1 MAAGRGATGKDEGGG
16 SDQEKKGGFHAANLI
31 PSSRWRYASFGG
43 RRTILDRGDHRLVSR
58 LKPSGHRILVRGVPG
73 LAQMKTRLL
82 SIAFIAALA
91 GLLGSPATAA
101 QFTVD
106 GRNFTVPAGF
116 IIERVAT
123 TNLVQ
128 RPVSGSIDDRG
139 RLYVTDSSGSNLPPA
154 EQLKN
159 PTHRVLRL
167 EDTNGDGIYDKSVV
181 FADNVMFPQGCLW
194 HAGSVYVA
202 GPPSIWK
209 FTDTDGDGVADK
221 REEWFN
227 GGTLT
232 GCANDI
238 HGPYF
243 GPDGF
248 LYWTKGAFAEQ
259 THTLGDGSVLKDRAA
274 HIFRRRPD
282 GTGMGVVMTGGM
294 DNPVGVAFSREG
306 EVFFTSTFIDFS
318 QPGFRDGIGHA
329 TYGAVFGKEN
339 DVLNDRAVKR
349 TGPKLTQPFIQFGAG
364 APSGLGR
371 YESDVFGAGYKDNL
385 FASLFNLHKITRHEL
400 RPNGATYASTDS
412 DFLVSDDVDFHP
424 TDVLEDGDG
433 SLLVIDTG
441 GWYKLCCPSSQLAK
455 PDVFGAIY
463 RVRKADAKK
472 VKDPHGLQ
480 TRFNRLKPDSLVK
493 LLADPR
499 PVVRKKAA
507 DELVIRGNTAI
518 SAITNTANRSRNA
531 DQLAAS
537 AFVLGNI
544 RTTKASEALTTAILK
559 GLVLKNP
566 EGRFS
571 VNRLATT
578 NSYRVAALKSL
589 SANLPEGTNLWF
601 EMSLSTQLA
610 SITSQERL
618 ATFELATALNAADWS
633 TIALFTRGSD
643 PVLQAASLRFAIA
656 DFTSLKLR
664 QRLWQGFL
672 RSGDPKPFPTNG
684 TIPVFSTPMD
694 PKERSFFLTVFEG
707 ISDSDLRPDEVAPSL
722 TSTNQTLRETA
733 QWIVGRHPEWSGEL
747 AGWFRQQLTE
757 RGLPGRSGL
766 DGAGRSEVPATNS
779 SSDAL
784 RPGGPRS
791 VGRASA
797 PGESVPASTN
807 SQSIAV
813 NKTALLGQLGILTKS
828 DAGQQLLAEAVTNS
842 VFGPETRVAALNAIA
857 GAGLKTPPA
866 VWRDAVQS
874 ALGSPSLVAVKAART
889 FSGDAAVQQSLSGIA
904 ADTRFPDGLR
914 LEALGSLPTGSVL
927 DGASVGF
934 LKTKLGSTNT
944 PLTRTA
950 AATTLAKAKLNDDQ
964 RLELA
969 GLVGGVGPLELP
981 RLLPAFEAGP
991 TEPVGL
997 RLLASLR
1004 DSSAAKSL
1012 PLSAWKAVF
1021 AKFPAAVKQAA
1032 EPFLAG
1038 LDAEAPKQAARL
1050 ESLVAELKSLKGD
1063 VRRGQA
1069 VFNSSKAACA
1079 ACHRIG
1085 YLGGKLGPD
1094 LTSIGQARTER
1105 DLLEAIV
1112 YPSASFV
1119 RSYEPVVATR
1129 KDGEEIAGV
1138 LRRDGADEI
1147 VIGTG
1152 PETEA
1157 TLRRS
1162 DITDL
1167 RPGTVS
1173 VMPQGL
1179 DEQLS
1184 RQELADLVTFLKN
1197 TKWGAN

>member
-1 MAAGRGATGKDEGGG
+1 MLVRAAFGIGRTSRRLCRVLLTAHRARVRSAPGQNEDDGNEQKEN
-16 SDQEKKGGFHAANLI
+16 SGFHEANLSPNASLRYAGLAREEPVLGLSPCRGFRI
-31 PSSRWRYASFGG
+31 ETAEPGDSCQNNSKPSPMRTNHPSRWFQAVAATLIAGSVSAAEFTIDG
-43 RRTILDRGDHRLVSR
+43 RR
-58 LKPSGHRILVRGVPG
+58 
-73 LAQMKTRLL
+73 
-82 SIAFIAALA
+82 
-91 GLLGSPATAA
+91 
-101 QFTVD
+101 
-106 GRNFTVPAGF
+106 FTVPSGF
-116 IIERVAT
+116 IVERVAT

-139 RLYVTDSSGSNLPPA
+139 RLYVTDSSGSNDAPA

-167 EDTNGDGIYDKSVV
+167 EDTNGDGLYDKSVV
-181 FADNVMFPQGCLW
+181 FADKVMFPQGCLW

-209 FTDTDGDGVADK
+209 ITDTDGDGVADK

-238 HGPYF
+238 HGPYL

-259 THTLGDGSVLKDRAA
+259 THTLSDGSVLKDRAA

-294 DNPVGVAFSREG
+294 DNPVEVAFSREG

-364 APSGLGR
+364 APSGLCR

-400 RPNGATYASTDS
+400 RPNGATYTSTDS

-472 VKDPHGLQ
+472 VNDPYGLQ
-480 TRFNRLKPDSLVK
+480 TNFTNSIPDSLTK

-507 DELVIRGNTAI
+507 DELVVRGDISI
-518 SAITNTANRSRNA
+518 SALTNRTNSLRNL
-531 DQLAAS
+531 DQMVAR
-537 AFVLGNI
+537 AFVLGRI
-544 RTTKASEALTTAILK
+544 RTTNSLSVLSTAILADLIQTN
-559 GLVLKNP
+559 GP
-566 EGRFS
+566 
-571 VNRLATT
+571 ATT
-578 NSYRVAALKSL
+578 NTYRVAALKSL
-589 SANLPEGTNLWF
+589 SANLPLGETPWLETFIAMQLVSGTPH
-601 EMSLSTQLA
+601 
-610 SITSQERL
+610 ERL
-618 ATFELATALNAADWS
+618 AAIELATGIDASSWATNNVS
-633 TIALFTRGSD
+633 FERRD
-643 PVLQAASLRFAIA
+643 PILRMASQKSAIA
-656 DFTSLKLR
+656 GFTSRKLR
-664 QRLWQGFL
+664 QFLWQAGPIGY
-672 RSGDPKPFPTNG
+672 RAPDPLPANG
-684 TIPVFSTPMD
+684 LIPVFGKTMEAD
-694 PKERSFFLTVFEG
+694 ERAYLLTVFEG
-707 ISDSDLRPDEVAPSL
+707 LSDSDLRADEVAPSL
-722 TSTNQTLRETA
+722 TSTNQILRETA
-733 QWIVGRHPEWSGEL
+733 QWIVGRHPEWSSEL
-747 AGWFRQQLTE
+747 AGWFRQQL
-757 RGLPGRSGL
+757 
-766 DGAGRSEVPATNS
+766 AS
-779 SSDAL
+779 SNTTVVS
-784 RPGGPRS
+784 
-791 VGRASA
+791 
-797 PGESVPASTN
+797 
-807 SQSIAV
+807 
-813 NKTALLGQLGILTKS
+813 QLGILTKS

-866 VWRDAVQS
+866 VWREAVRS
-874 ALGSPSLVAVKAART
+874 ALGAPSSRSAASPSPQQAEQELGAPLLAAVKAARA
-889 FSGDAAVQQSLSGIA
+889 FSSDAAVQQSLSGIA
-904 ADTRFPDGLR
+904 ADTRFPDNLR
-914 LEALGSLPTGSVL
+914 LEALGSMPTGSAL
-927 DGASVGF
+927 DGTSIGF

-950 AATTLAKAKLNDDQ
+950 SATTLAKAKLNEDQ

-981 RLLPAFEAGP
+981 RLLAAFEAGP

-997 RLLASLR
+997 KLLASLK

-1012 PLSAWKAVF
+1012 PVSAWKAVF

-1050 ESLVAELKSLKGD
+1050 ESLLAELKALKGD

-1069 VFNSSKAACA
+1069 VFNSAKASCA

-1119 RSYEPVVATR
+1119 RSYEPVLATR

-1152 PETEA
+1152 PETET

>member
-1 MAAGRGATGKDEGGG
+1 
-16 SDQEKKGGFHAANLI
+16 
-31 PSSRWRYASFGG
+31 
-43 RRTILDRGDHRLVSR
+43 
-58 LKPSGHRILVRGVPG
+58 
-73 LAQMKTRLL
+73 MKTRLP
-82 SIAFIAALA
+82 SVAFIAALA
-91 GLLGSPATAA
+91 GLLHSPVAAA

-106 GRNFTVPAGF
+106 GRKFTVPAGF
-116 IIERVAT
+116 IVERVAT

-181 FADNVMFPQGCLW
+181 FADKVMFPQGCLW

-238 HGPYF
+238 HGPYL

-248 LYWTKGAFAEQ
+248 LYWTKGAFSEQ

-294 DNPVGVAFSREG
+294 DNPVEVAFSREG

-364 APSGLGR
+364 APSGLCR

-400 RPNGATYASTDS
+400 CPNGATYASTDS

-480 TRFNRLKPDSLVK
+480 TKFGELKPVQ
-493 LLADPR
+493 LATMLGDPR
-499 PVVRKKAA
+499 PVVRSKAA
-507 DELVIRGNTAI
+507 DELVIRGDGAIQVISETAAA
-518 SAITNTANRSRNA
+518 STNI
-531 DQLAAS
+531 DLICQS
-537 AFVLGNI
+537 AFVLGRIGI
-544 RTTKASEALTTAILK
+544 RNGLLALNELFLFKPPLPWDDTTTSA
-559 GLVLKNP
+559 
-566 EGRFS
+566 RHH
-571 VNRLATT
+571 
-578 NSYRVAALKSL
+578 AALKSL
-589 SANLPEGTNLWF
+589 SANPVQGLDFQLTGRL
-601 EMSLSTQLA
+601 TQLLVLG
-610 SITSQERL
+610 SPLLHPTII
-618 ATFELATALNAADWS
+618 ELAAQGSDKDLTASLLLTMNNDSVQQAATLSGLLNRSRSSEIRDALSWMFNTDPNPKSRRSPTALSNVFAHPMVS
-633 TIALFTRGSD
+633 KTIAFSL
-643 PVLQAASLRFAIA
+643 AAL
-656 DFTSLKLR
+656 D
-664 QRLWQGFL
+664 G
-672 RSGDPKPFPTNG
+672 
-684 TIPVFSTPMD
+684 VH
-694 PKERSFFLTVFEG
+694 
-707 ISDSDLRPDEVAPSL
+707 DSDLRPDEVAPSL

-747 AGWFRQQLTE
+747 AGWFRQQLT
-757 RGLPGRSGL
+757 
-766 DGAGRSEVPATNS
+766 S
-779 SSDAL
+779 SN
-784 RPGGPRS
+784 
-791 VGRASA
+791 
-797 PGESVPASTN
+797 T
-807 SQSIAV
+807 AV
-813 NKTALLGQLGILTKS
+813 VSQLGILTKS

-842 VFGPETRVAALNAIA
+842 IFGPETRVAALNAIA

-874 ALGSPSLVAVKAART
+874 ALGSPSLAAVKAART
-889 FSGDAAVQQSLSGIA
+889 FSGDAAVQQSLSSIA
-904 ADTRFPDGLR
+904 IDTRFPDGLR
-914 LEALGSLPTGSVL
+914 LEALGSLPTGSAL
-927 DGASVGF
+927 DGSSVGF

-950 AATTLAKAKLNDDQ
+950 AATTLAKAKLNENQ

-981 RLLPAFEAGP
+981 RLLAAFESGP

-997 RLLASLR
+997 KLLASLK

-1012 PLSAWKAVF
+1012 PVSAWKAVF
-1021 AKFPAAVKQAA
+1021 AKFPATVKQAS

-1050 ESLVAELKSLKGD
+1050 ESLIAELKTLKGD

-1069 VFNSSKAACA
+1069 VFNSAKAACA

-1152 PETEA
+1152 PETE
-1157 TLRRS
+1157 TTIRRS

-1179 DEQLS
+1179 DVQLS

>member
-1 MAAGRGATGKDEGGG
+1 
-16 SDQEKKGGFHAANLI
+16 
-31 PSSRWRYASFGG
+31 
-43 RRTILDRGDHRLVSR
+43 
-58 LKPSGHRILVRGVPG
+58 
-73 LAQMKTRLL
+73 MKTRLL
-82 SIAFIAALA
+82 SVAFVAAFA
-91 GLLGSPATAA
+91 GLLDSAATATE
-101 QFTVD
+101 FTID
-106 GRNFTVPAGF
+106 GRKFTVPSGF
-116 IIERVAT
+116 IVERIAT

-128 RPVSGSIDDRG
+128 RPVSGSFDDRG

-167 EDTNGDGIYDKSVV
+167 EDTDGDGIYDKSVV
-181 FADNVMFPQGCLW
+181 FADKVMFPQGCLW

-209 FTDTDGDGVADK
+209 FTDADGDGVADK

-238 HGPYF
+238 HGPYL

-248 LYWTKGAFAEQ
+248 LYWTKGAFSEQ
-259 THTLGDGSVLKDRAA
+259 THTLGDGSILKDRAA

-282 GTGMGVVMTGGM
+282 GTGLAVVMTGGM
-294 DNPVGVAFSREG
+294 DNPVEVAFSREG

-364 APSGLGR
+364 APSGLCR

-385 FASLFNLHKITRHEL
+385 FASLFNLHKITRHGL
-400 RPNGATYASTDS
+400 RPSGATFASTDS
-412 DFLVSDDVDFHP
+412 DFLVSDDTDFHP

-472 VKDPHGLQ
+472 VNDPYGLQ
-480 TRFNRLKPDSLVK
+480 TKFGELKPEELAT
-493 LLADPR
+493 LLGDPK
-499 PVVRKKAA
+499 PVVRSKAA
-507 DELVIRGNTAI
+507 DELVNRGDAI
-518 SAITNTANRSRNA
+518 VTFLTNIVANPA
-531 DQLAAS
+531 TLEQPIGA
-537 AFVLGNI
+537 AFVLGRI
-544 RTTKASEALTTAILK
+544 GS
-559 GLVLKNP
+559 
-566 EGRFS
+566 
-571 VNRLATT
+571 T
-578 NSYRVAALKSL
+578 NSGTALWEMSYDPIPGDHGDYPFLRSVFRATAAN
-589 SANLPEGTNLWF
+589 NLPVDLNSSSLGVMTAAACARELTGMVALETAARMKMTNHLSILV
-601 EMSLSTQLA
+601 SLAEQLVGDP
-610 SITSQERL
+610 
-618 ATFELATALNAADWS
+618 ALRS
-633 TIALFTRGSD
+633 
-643 PVLQAASLRFAIA
+643 AASLAFVDLTKAKELRAEFANYYPVHYERRIA
-656 DFTSLKLR
+656 NGQTNGLRIRTEPIHALYLTSLD
-664 QRLWQGFL
+664 QVQ
-672 RSGDPKPFPTNG
+672 
-684 TIPVFSTPMD
+684 
-694 PKERSFFLTVFEG
+694 
-707 ISDSDLRPDEVAPSL
+707 DSDLKAGEVAPSL
-722 TSTNQTLRETA
+722 ISTNQTLRETA

-747 AGWFRQQLTE
+747 AGWFRQQLT
-757 RGLPGRSGL
+757 
-766 DGAGRSEVPATNS
+766 S
-779 SSDAL
+779 SN
-784 RPGGPRS
+784 
-791 VGRASA
+791 
-797 PGESVPASTN
+797 T
-807 SQSIAV
+807 AV
-813 NKTALLGQLGILTKS
+813 VSQLGILTKS

-866 VWRDAVQS
+866 VWRDAVRV
-874 ALGSPSLVAVKAART
+874 ALATPSLASVKAARS
-889 FSGDAAVQQSLSGIA
+889 FSGDAAVQRSLSGIA
-904 ADTRFPDGLR
+904 ADARFPDTLR
-914 LEALGSLPTGSVL
+914 LEALGSLPSGL
-927 DGASVGF
+927 ALEGASIGF
-934 LKTKLGSTNT
+934 LKATLASTNP
-944 PLTRTA
+944 PLSRTA
-950 AATTLAKAKLNDDQ
+950 AASTLAKAKLTDAQ
-964 RLELA
+964 RLDLA
-969 GLVGGVGPLELP
+969 ALVGGVGPLELP
-981 RLLPAFEAGP
+981 RLLAAFEAGP
-991 TEPVGL
+991 TETLGL
-997 RLLASLR
+997 KLLSSLK
-1004 DSSAAKSL
+1004 DSVAAKSL
-1012 PLSAWKAVF
+1012 PVSVWKGLF
-1021 AKFPAAVKQAA
+1021 AKFPAGVKQAA

-1038 LDAEAPKQAARL
+1038 LDADAPKQAARL
-1050 ESLVAELKSLKGD
+1050 ETLIGELKALKGD

-1069 VFNSSKAACA
+1069 VFNSAKASCA

-1094 LTSIGQARTER
+1094 LTSISQARTER

-1119 RSYEPVVATR
+1119 RSYEPVLVTR

-1138 LRRDGADEI
+1138 LRRDAADEV

-1152 PETEA
+1152 PETEVRIA
-1157 TLRRS
+1157 RGE
-1162 DITDL
+1162 ITEM

-1197 TKWGAN
+1197 TKWGVN